1 MLFKLCLVNSTQ
13 ENKQQKAT
21 WSFLKNVTLLFS
33 LCSLWNLI
41 ASSFYNSIAD
51 FANIF
56 EWFKILW
63 CNVCDANLTRIWG
76 LKFASN
82 LIKLIIGKNFRT
94 TKREMQFSWS
104 AVLKS
109 SSYETFCKSQKTVAA
124 MDFFFIWGPPQ
135 KNFWEFSQI
144 FQNNCSLKHLW
155 TSASIWIANQP

>member
-82 LIKLIIGKNFRT
+82 LIKLIIRKNFRT
-94 TKREMQFSWS
+94 TEREMQFSWS

-109 SSYETFCKSQKTVAA
+109 SSYETFCKSQKTAAA
-124 MDFFFIWGPPQ
+124 MDFFLFGVHHRRISE
-135 KNFWEFSQI
+135 NFPKFFRI
-144 FQNNCSLKHLW
+144 IVL
-155 TSASIWIANQP
+155 

>member
-82 LIKLIIGKNFRT
+82 LIKLIIRKNFRT
-94 TKREMQFSWS
+94 TERERCSSPEALYWKALPMKHFAKAKRQQLPWIFFLFGVHHRRISENFPKFFRII
-104 AVLKS
+104 VL
-109 SSYETFCKSQKTVAA
+109 
-124 MDFFFIWGPPQ
+124 
-135 KNFWEFSQI
+135 
-144 FQNNCSLKHLW
+144 
-155 TSASIWIANQP
+155 

>member
-82 LIKLIIGKNFRT
+82 LIKLIIRKNFRT
-94 TKREMQFSWS
+94 TERD
-104 AVLKS
+104 AVLLKRCIEKLFLWNILQKPKDS
-109 SSYETFCKSQKTVAA
+109 SCRG
-124 MDFFFIWGPPQ
+124 FFFYLGSTTEEFLRIFP
-135 KNFWEFSQI
+135 NFSE
-144 FQNNCSLKHLW
+144 
-155 TSASIWIANQP
+155 